1 MNPLAK
7 ELNNLLE
14 GTAAGSMLSEFGRRF
29 FFPKGII
36 SQSAEASQKAYRFNA
51 TIGMATSGSVP
62 MNISS
67 VRRLMP
73 ELSEQELFPYA
84 PTAGV
89 MELRELW
96 KKEMDRKNP
105 SLIGKPTS
113 LPVVTTGLTH
123 GIAVTADLFVNPGDT
138 VIVPDMFWGNYRLIV
153 EHRICG
159 KLETFTFF
167 TEEGGLN
174 ISGMEKALRSGDPG
188 KCILMLNFP
197 NNPTGYSPTA
207 AEANQIVSLL
217 HALAEEGRKILVIL
231 DDAYFGLFYEEDTYK
246 ESLFGLL
253 ADLHEHIVAVK
264 VDGITKEELAWGFR
278 VGFITYGAKGMSE
291 ACYDALTKKTMG
303 AVRSSISNSNKI
315 AQSLIVR
322 AMKDP
327 EYAKQKDEACDV
339 LQKRYRRVREV
350 LRTYAPD
357 DPIQPLPFNSGYFMT
372 FVCRGDSELLRTRLL
387 DSYGIGSI
395 SIPEKY
401 LRIAFSS
408 VDLEDIEEL
417 YTTIRTAAKEAFQ

>member
-1 MNPLAK
+1 MNPLAQD
-7 ELNNLLE
+7 LNNLLE
-14 GTAAGSMLSEFGRRF
+14 GTAAGSMLSEFGKRF

-62 MNISS
+62 LSIPSMRKLI
-67 VRRLMP
+67 P
-73 ELSEQELFPYA
+73 GLSEQELFPYA

-89 MELRELW
+89 LELRELW
-96 KKEMDRKNP
+96 KKEMNQKNP
-105 SLIGKPTS
+105 SLAGKPVS

-138 VIVPDMFWGNYRLIV
+138 VIVPDMFWGNYRLII

-159 KLETFTFF
+159 KLKTFTFF
-167 TEEGGLN
+167 TEKGGLN
-174 ISGMEKALRSGDPG
+174 ISGMEEALRSSDPG
-188 KCILMLNFP
+188 KCIVMLNFP
-197 NNPTGYSPTA
+197 NNPTGYSPTKE
-207 AEANQIVSLL
+207 EAKQIVSLL
-217 HALAEEGRKILVIL
+217 LALAEEGRQILVVL
-231 DDAYFGLFYEEDTYK
+231 DDAYFGLFYEEETFK

-253 ADLHEHIVAVK
+253 ADLHENIVSVK
-264 VDGITKEELAWGFR
+264 VDGATKEELVWGFR

-291 ACYDALTKKTMG
+291 ASYDALTKKTMG

-315 AQSLIVR
+315 SQSLILR

-327 EYAKQKDEACDV
+327 KYAEEKKEAFFV
-339 LQKRYRRVREV
+339 LEKRYRKVREV
-350 LRTYAPD
+350 LKTYAPD
-357 DPIQPLPFNSGYFMT
+357 DPIRPLPFNSGYFMT
-372 FVCRGDSELLRTRLL
+372 FACKGDSELLRTHLL

-395 SIPEKY
+395 SIPEHY

-408 VDLEDIEEL
+408 VDLDDIEEL
-417 YTTIRTAAKEAFQ
+417 YTTIRTAAREVLR